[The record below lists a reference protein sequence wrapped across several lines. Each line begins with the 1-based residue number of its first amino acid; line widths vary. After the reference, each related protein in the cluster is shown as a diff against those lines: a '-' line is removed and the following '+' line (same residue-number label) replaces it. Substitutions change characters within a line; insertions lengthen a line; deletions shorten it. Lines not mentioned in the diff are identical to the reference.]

1 MDQERL
7 SRPAHWPSVPELR
20 VLITLG
26 PETMERSKDFG
37 LRSSTSPSAMTS
49 RTLCPILFASLYSI
63 RFPLFYSLTPF
74 ICIVSIHHST
84 LDPGR
89 EAKARPIRIIVW
101 IDSAL
106 APGEASPRLSL
117 IYSHILP
124 HSRLV
129 CQRAIVLPTRTRA
142 HSPVSLSPRIASPFM
157 PHSYALYP
165 MTHPFVMTHH
175 LCSLYAIGPCPLVT
189 CDMT

>member
-1 MDQERL
+1 MNMDQERP
-7 SRPAHWPSVPELR
+7 SRPAHRPSVLELR

-26 PETMERSKDFG
+26 PETMERLLSSRP
-37 LRSSTSPSAMTS
+37 RSSASPSAMTHHD
-49 RTLCPILFASLYSI
+49 PDYSI
-63 RFPLFYSLTPF
+63 HFPF
-74 ICIVSIHHST
+74 IISFLSPVSSPSFVLIPST
-84 LDPGR
+84 LDPGC
-89 EAKARPIRIIVW
+89 ANKIRPVHLIVW

-129 CQRAIVLPTRTRA
+129 CQRAIGLPIWTRA
-142 HSPVSLSPRIASPFM
+142 HSPVSLSLRIASPFM
-157 PHSYALYP
+157 PHSYALHP
-165 MTHPFVMTHH
+165 MTHPFVMTHL

-189 CDMT
+189 CDVT

>member
-1 MDQERL
+1 
-7 SRPAHWPSVPELR
+7 
-20 VLITLG
+20 
-26 PETMERSKDFG
+26 
-37 LRSSTSPSAMTS
+37 MTHHD
-49 RTLCPILFASLYSI
+49 LDLSI
-63 RFPLFYSLTPF
+63 RFPYSSFPLSPVSLPSFVLTP
-74 ICIVSIHHST
+74 ST

-89 EAKARPIRIIVW
+89 EALACLVRLIVW

-117 IYSHILP
+117 FSHFLP

-129 CQRAIVLPTRTRA
+129 RQRAIILPIWTRA

-175 LCSLYAIGPCPLVT
+175 LCSLYAISPCPHVT
-189 CDMT
+189 CDVTWSVPSIYREGP